1 MGPEKMRLVSYSAR
15 LYMYLTKR
23 KRHNVLLELFENTP
37 LLLFPPFTTSIT
49 FSGSTHLGPLILF
62 KKTRQMVYPRC
73 LKFHYNTILNNFV
86 GKEER

>member
-1 MGPEKMRLVSYSAR
+1 MGPEKMQLVSYSAR
-15 LYMYLTKR
+15 LYMYLTKK

-37 LLLFPPFTTSIT
+37 LLLFPPFTTS
-49 FSGSTHLGPLILF
+49 LF

-86 GKEER
+86 GEEER